1 MTARSFSVTPAS
13 YVEFAPARQARAHR
27 PGKGRSMS
35 KSAQNLSTRVL
46 ILLLALTSIFLLLGN
61 IGAAD
66 EPQVVGSHVVQ
77 PGDTLW
83 SIAEGIAEPGS
94 DIREVVSDLKTLNA
108 MPTSSLQIGQALLI
122 PAG

>member
-1 MTARSFSVTPAS
+1 
-13 YVEFAPARQARAHR
+13 
-27 PGKGRSMS
+27 MS

>member
-1 MTARSFSVTPAS
+1 
-13 YVEFAPARQARAHR
+13 
-27 PGKGRSMS
+27 MS

-61 IGAAD
+61 TGAAD
-66 EPQVVGSHVVQ
+66 EPVAVSTVVVQ

-83 SIAEGIAEPGS
+83 SISEGIAEPGS
-94 DIREVVSDLKTLNA
+94 DIREVVVDVKTLNSLS
-108 MPTSSLQIGQALLI
+108 TSSLQVGQTLLL

>member
-1 MTARSFSVTPAS
+1 
-13 YVEFAPARQARAHR
+13 
-27 PGKGRSMS
+27 MS

-108 MPTSSLQIGQALLI
+108 LPTSSLQIGQALLI

>member
-1 MTARSFSVTPAS
+1 
-13 YVEFAPARQARAHR
+13 
-27 PGKGRSMS
+27 MS

-46 ILLLALTSIFLLLGN
+46 ILLLALTSIFLLLDN

-66 EPQVVGSHVVQ
+66 EPQAVGSYVVQ

-83 SIAEGIAEPGS
+83 SIAEGISEPGT
-94 DIREVVSDLKTLNA
+94 DIREVVSDVKTLNA
-108 MPTSSLQIGQALLI
+108 MSTSSLQIGQALVV

>member
-1 MTARSFSVTPAS
+1 
-13 YVEFAPARQARAHR
+13 
-27 PGKGRSMS
+27 MS

-46 ILLLALTSIFLLLGN
+46 ILLLALTSIFFLLDA

-66 EPQVVGSHVVQ
+66 EPQAIVSYVVQ

-83 SIAEGIAEPGS
+83 SIADGVAEPGT
-94 DIREVVSDLKTLNA
+94 DIREVISDVKSLNA
-108 MPTSSLQIGQALLI
+108 LESSSLQIGQSLMI

>member
-1 MTARSFSVTPAS
+1 
-13 YVEFAPARQARAHR
+13 
-27 PGKGRSMS
+27 MS

-46 ILLLALTSIFLLLGN
+46 ILLLALTSIFFLLDA

-66 EPQVVGSHVVQ
+66 EPQAVVSYVVQ

-83 SIAEGIAEPGS
+83 SIADGVAEPGT
-94 DIREVVSDLKTLNA
+94 DIREVISDVKSLNA
-108 MPTSSLQIGQALLI
+108 LESSSLQIGQSLMI

>member
-1 MTARSFSVTPAS
+1 
-13 YVEFAPARQARAHR
+13 
-27 PGKGRSMS
+27 MS

-46 ILLLALTSIFLLLGN
+46 ILLLALTSIFFLLDA

-66 EPQVVGSHVVQ
+66 EPQAVSSYVVQ

-83 SIAEGIAEPGS
+83 SIADGIAEPGT
-94 DIREVVSDLKTLNA
+94 DIREVISDVKSLNA
-108 MPTSSLQIGQALLI
+108 LESSSLQIGQSLMI

>member
-1 MTARSFSVTPAS
+1 MF
-13 YVEFAPARQARAHR
+13 
-27 PGKGRSMS
+27 

-61 IGAAD
+61 TGSAD
-66 EPQVVGSHVVQ
+66 EIQAVSSVVVQ

-94 DIREVVSDLKTLNA
+94 DIREVVSDVKTLNSLS
-108 MPTSSLQIGQALLI
+108 TSSLHVGQSLLI

>member
-1 MTARSFSVTPAS
+1 
-13 YVEFAPARQARAHR
+13 
-27 PGKGRSMS
+27 MS

-46 ILLLALTSIFLLLGN
+46 ILLLALTSIFLLLDS

-83 SIAEGIAEPGS
+83 SIAEGIAEPGA
-94 DIREVVSDLKTLNA
+94 DIREVVSDVKALNDLT
-108 MPTSSLQIGQALLI
+108 TSSLQIGQALLV

>member
-1 MTARSFSVTPAS
+1 
-13 YVEFAPARQARAHR
+13 
-27 PGKGRSMS
+27 MS

-46 ILLLALTSIFLLLGN
+46 ILLLALTSIFFLLGN
-61 IGAAD
+61 TGSAD
-66 EPQVVGSHVVQ
+66 EIQAVSSVVVQ

-94 DIREVVSDLKTLNA
+94 DIREVVSDVKTLNSLS
-108 MPTSSLQIGQALLI
+108 TSSLHIGQSLLI

>member
-1 MTARSFSVTPAS
+1 
-13 YVEFAPARQARAHR
+13 
-27 PGKGRSMS
+27 MS

-46 ILLLALTSIFLLLGN
+46 ILLLALTSIFFLLGN
-61 IGAAD
+61 TGSAD
-66 EPQVVGSHVVQ
+66 EVQAVSSVVVQ

-94 DIREVVSDLKTLNA
+94 DIREVVSDVKTLNSLS
-108 MPTSSLQIGQALLI
+108 TSSLHVGQSLLI

>member
-1 MTARSFSVTPAS
+1 
-13 YVEFAPARQARAHR
+13 
-27 PGKGRSMS
+27 MS
-35 KSAQNLSTRVL
+35 KSTQNLSTRVL